1 MARTLAERMIGA
13 AMLDVSVYEEVEA
26 DEGATGQAVMVVAI
40 VAIAGAIG
48 AWGDGGS
55 GMTGAVFSA
64 FLKWLFWAGLTWF
77 IGTRFF
83 GGTATYGELLRTLA
97 FAMSPGVLLIL
108 GFIPILGWMVG
119 LGVALWMLVAGVIAI
134 RQALDFDTGKAVATA
149 LISWLIMMMMVMTIV
164 ATVFGAAMVGM
175 ALGGVFG

>member
-26 DEGATGQAVMVVAI
+26 DESATGQAALVVAI
-40 VAIAGAIG
+40 VAIAGAVG

-55 GMTGAVFSA
+55 GMTSAVVSE
-64 FLKWLFWAGLTWF
+64 FLKWFIWAGLTWF

-97 FAMSPGVLLIL
+97 FAMSPGVLLVL
-108 GFIPILGWMVG
+108 GFVPILGWLVG
-119 LGVALWMLVAGVIAI
+119 AAVAIWSLVAGVIAI

-149 LISWLIMMMMVMTIV
+149 LIGWGIMMAVVMTFAMV
-164 ATVFGAAMVGM
+164 AFGAVMFGAA
-175 ALGGVFG
+175 LGGLAG